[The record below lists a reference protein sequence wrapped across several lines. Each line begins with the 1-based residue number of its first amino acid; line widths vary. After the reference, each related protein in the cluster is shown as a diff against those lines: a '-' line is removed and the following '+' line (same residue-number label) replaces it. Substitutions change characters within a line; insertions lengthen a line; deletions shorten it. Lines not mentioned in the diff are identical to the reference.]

1 VAETALADFAV
12 AAAACGGDDVL
23 AWRAWKIRPGLA
35 STSSWV
41 AQCQWPGFLP
51 VWPDFFPFFASG
63 VFSVIPA
70 RGTESEQQENRH
82 VHRSIDGIRRSVR
95 DLLALARLSRTN
107 QPKCHASSVRR
118 LLFRYVRTDAPTSRE
133 TRRAVCPCRWTQYVS
148 HSKYC
153 NPFGSI

>member
-63 VFSVIPA
+63 VFSS
-70 RGTESEQQENRH
+70 RSSKRTGTCTD
-82 VHRSIDGIRRSVR
+82 RSMVSGDPFGTGH
-95 DLLALARLSRTN
+95 LLALARLSRTN
-107 QPKCHASSVRR
+107 QPKCHASSVLRWPQRR
-118 LLFRYVRTDAPTSRE
+118 LLFRYVRTDAPTSR
-133 TRRAVCPCRWTQYVS
+133 AVCPCCWTQYVS
-148 HSKYC
+148 HSRYC
-153 NPFGSI
+153 N

>member
-95 DLLALARLSRTN
+95 DRS
-107 QPKCHASSVRR
+107 PS
-118 LLFRYVRTDAPTSRE
+118 
-133 TRRAVCPCRWTQYVS
+133 
-148 HSKYC
+148 
-153 NPFGSI
+153 GSGPA